1 MTKIG
6 GLAFAAVLAV
16 VAIAPGCSSNDH
28 SSPNKGNLTMSLKA
42 TGSASGA
49 AATATAKAGAPAPA
63 DQEGGPTAASITI
76 SGASVKT
83 PDGTWIPM
91 VGSFPVVVDVI
102 ALATSG
108 AGVTLPA
115 DVVPAGHYEA
125 IQITITA
132 VNLTLHDGTMVAITP
147 PGTGWEVMIAVSFD
161 VVAGQQTV
169 VTLNLRCDHSF
180 HFLNGEFE
188 FDPDIEVE
196 DVEHHD
202 D

>member
-16 VAIAPGCSSNDH
+16 VAIAAGCSSNDH
-28 SSPNKGNLTMSLKA
+28 GSPNKGNLTMSLKA
-42 TGSASGA
+42 SGSAS
-49 AATATAKAGAPAPA
+49 AATVAAPAPA
-63 DQEGGPTAASITI
+63 DESQGPTAANITI
-76 SGASVKT
+76 SGASVKAA
-83 PDGTWIPM
+83 DGTWVPM
-91 VGSFPVVVDVI
+91 QGSFPVTVDVI

-115 DVVPAGHYEA
+115 DVVPAGHYDA

-132 VNLTLHDGTMVAITP
+132 VNLTLHDGTRVAITP
-147 PGTGWEVMIAVSFD
+147 PGTGWEVVIEVSFD
-161 VVAGQQTV
+161 VVAGQATV
-169 VTLNLRCDHSF
+169 VTLNLHCDHSF
-180 HFLNGEFE
+180 HFANGEFE